1 MKDLGARLRAYRA
14 RLNLSLKDVSDKT
27 GITNSRLCKIEQ
39 GKLKCHAEDL
49 QSLANIY
56 NIPIVSLYLDAG
68 FLEPRDLDDYK
79 KVFQGV
85 ANLDIEEFEHVQAEI
100 DFLNRKKGISL

>member
-1 MKDLGARLRAYRA
+1 MSNLGMRLRAYRTG
-14 RLNLSLKDVSDKT
+14 LSLSLKDVSDKT

-49 QSLANIY
+49 QQLAKVY
-56 NIPIVSLYLDAG
+56 NVPIVSLYLDAG
-68 FLEPRDLDDYK
+68 FLQLDDLEEYK

-85 ANLDIEEFEHVQAEI
+85 TNLDVEELEHVQAEI
-100 DFLNRKKGISL
+100 DFINRKKDASL